1 MAQIAGGGTASW
13 SADAVK
19 SDLQQACILCAKY
32 HLNSSSQWA
41 STALLSFKEL
51 KDAISDSRTTKN
63 GLQEQNHRAST
74 SRWRSP
80 AINSTPLSVFKMPFL
95 PPPYASSTPLVAAAR
110 EPDAQTDML
119 DGLLYSVS
127 GAMILQNYKEAWM
140 LAEEKIETVPVLRFL
155 YYYAKYLHLLRIRSL
170 HQSDA
175 EASVS
180 GDAHFVRQQEKLS
193 QEIAGHIRRLRP
205 TPGDGA
211 LFFLYGKL
219 LRNLKKI
226 DQAINT
232 FVEAISLEPK
242 IIESW
247 LELADCMENRA
258 EIVRVASQLPN
269 HWIHQYF
276 LGKAYGHVGLIDRA
290 FSCYER
296 FQRLGFAGNPD
307 LNNAMGKLVMTTDPP
322 NSLRFMDS
330 ARQFCSARLNDV
342 DSYSHLLFI
351 LDDHVKM
358 RILADDIVESGR
370 YNAECSIAL
379 GNFYGLLGDHDKA
392 VDNFSRA
399 LRYNPDL
406 HHVWT
411 LIGHEQVELKQTE
424 LAMKSYTNAIEAD
437 PKEYRAW
444 YGLGQ
449 TMEIL
454 RAHASALYYFKRAFE
469 NCPSDTRMLLALGD
483 TYQTLN
489 KTSDA
494 EMCYWRAY
502 QVDADTVVLVRLA
515 RMFEKL
521 GRYGRSAELYMKYTA
536 DVQAEAA
543 DSLGT
548 SLADREDAEDL
559 GHAYLYLS
567 KYYLLH
573 RLFTNAFEESQAAE
587 IFRDCKEEAHAMQ
600 KQISRMQAEFHD
612 NPEEYVHVEPA
623 RLGFP
628 LWKESVVIDNDTM

>member
-1 MAQIAGGGTASW
+1 
-13 SADAVK
+13 
-19 SDLQQACILCAKY
+19 
-32 HLNSSSQWA
+32 
-41 STALLSFKEL
+41 
-51 KDAISDSRTTKN
+51 
-63 GLQEQNHRAST
+63 
-74 SRWRSP
+74 
-80 AINSTPLSVFKMPFL
+80 MPFL

-127 GAMILQNYKEAWM
+127 GAMILQNYKEAWI
-140 LAEEKIETVPVLRFL
+140 LAEEKIETIPVLRFL

-170 HQSDA
+170 LR
-175 EASVS
+175 VT
-180 GDAHFVRQQEKLS
+180 RKL
-193 QEIAGHIRRLRP
+193 AFPAMHILCDSKRSFLRRLPVISEDCVPRLE
-205 TPGDGA
+205 TVHS
-211 LFFLYGKL
+211 FFS
-219 LRNLKKI
+219 
-226 DQAINT
+226 INT

-307 LNNAMGKLVMTTDPP
+307 LNNAMGKTRHDHWYDLKGFSRIFVPFSLFSVFSSTDPP

-379 GNFYGLLGDHDKA
+379 
-392 VDNFSRA
+392 
-399 LRYNPDL
+399 
-406 HHVWT
+406 
-411 LIGHEQVELKQTE
+411 
-424 LAMKSYTNAIEAD
+424 EAD

-521 GRYGRSAELYMKYTA
+521 GKYGRSAELYMKYTA

-548 SLADREDAEDL
+548 SLADREDAETS
-559 GHAYLYLS
+559 AMQ
-567 KYYLLH
+567 
-573 RLFTNAFEESQAAE
+573 SQAAE

-600 KQISRMQAEFHD
+600 KQISRMQAEFHEH
-612 NPEEYVHVEPA
+612 PEEYVHVEPA

-628 LWKESVVIDNDTM
+628 LWKESVVMTMTPCD